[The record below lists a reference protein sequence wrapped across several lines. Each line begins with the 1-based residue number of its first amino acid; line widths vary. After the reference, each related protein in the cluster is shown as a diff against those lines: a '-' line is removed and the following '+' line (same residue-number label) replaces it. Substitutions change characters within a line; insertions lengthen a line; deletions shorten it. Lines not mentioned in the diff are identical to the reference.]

1 MKRLIKDPEFYFI
14 FGILGFNI
22 VNFLDNSAID
32 EILLPLFLLI
42 QIIGGIFT
50 IKKYLFKKKL

>member
-22 VNFLDNSAID
+22 VNFLENSDIN
-32 EILLPLFLLI
+32 EILLALFLLI

-50 IKKYLFKKKL
+50 IKKYLIKKKL